1 MKKITFV
8 PVGGLANRLRAMAS
22 AVVLAEMTDCELD
35 LYWFQDWA
43 LNAPFR
49 SLFDPVNRKGIRMH
63 ESSPWNLLLYDRP
76 RKRNVWIPRFF
87 QKCLFKTTLYEKE
100 MYTLKLNVPF
110 FTDLAKKGGLYI
122 ASYHAVVPYSNEQLQ
137 ALFRPVP
144 EIRQMIEKRQQGM
157 SDYRIGVHVRRTD
170 NVDSIQYSPDELFYQ
185 ALEQELSVHPELSIY
200 LATDSEEVKRNF
212 RQRYGEKVFY
222 SQVEADRNSIAGIQ
236 EAIVEMFVLAGTQ
249 KIYGS
254 YGSSYSDLAA
264 QFGSTQ
270 LIKLKK
276 ED

>member
-22 AVVLAEMTDCELD
+22 AVVLAEMTGCELD

-43 LNAPFR
+43 LNAPFGA
-49 SLFDPVNRKGIRMH
+49 LFEPVGRTGVRMH
-63 ESSPWNLLLYDRP
+63 ESSPWSLLLYDRP
-76 RKRNVWIPRFF
+76 RKRNVWIPRLF

-110 FTDLAKKGGLYI
+110 FTHLAQKGGLYI
-122 ASYHAVVPYSNEQLQ
+122 ASYHAVVPYTDEQLQ
-137 ALFRPVP
+137 SLFRPVP
-144 EIRQMIEKRQQGM
+144 AIRQLIEKRQQGM
-157 SDYRIGVHVRRTD
+157 AKYRIGVHVRRTD
-170 NVDSIQYSPDELFYQ
+170 NVDSIQYSPDELFYE
-185 ALEQELSVHPELSIY
+185 ALNQEMALHPEMSIY
-200 LATDSEEVKRNF
+200 LATDSEEVKRSF
-212 RQRYGEKVFY
+212 REQYGEKVFY